1 MLEAERKSRVHSTLK
16 DMYEQLTKLEVF
28 PSLVWTW
35 TYDIIKSFE
44 NDSDYKFLMTEEQ
57 WFELLWNNVDKADFS
72 LTYGDEQIYEDIRD
86 WLLDNDV
93 MVDNM
98 EDSGNSEDE

>member
-57 WFELLWNNVDKADFS
+57 WFDLLWNNVDKADFS

-93 MVDNM
+93 MVDVLEGE
-98 EDSGNSEDE
+98 EDSGDE

>member
-1 MLEAERKSRVHSTLK
+1 MLEAERQSRVHNILK
-16 DMYEQLTKLEVF
+16 DMYKQLTELEVF

-35 TYDIIKSFE
+35 TYDIIRSFE

-57 WFELLWNNVDKADFS
+57 WFDLLWNNVDKANFS

-93 MVDNM
+93 MVDVLAGE
-98 EDSGNSEDE
+98 EDSGDE

>member
-1 MLEAERKSRVHSTLK
+1 MLEAERKTRVHTTLK
-16 DMYEQLTKLEVF
+16 DMYKQLTELEVF

-44 NDSDYKFLMTEEQ
+44 GDSDYKFLMQEEQ
-57 WFELLWNNVDKADFS
+57 WFDLLWNNVDKANFS

-93 MVDNM
+93 MVDVL
-98 EDSGNSEDE
+98 EDNGDSEDE

>member
-1 MLEAERKSRVHSTLK
+1 MLEAERQSRVHATLK
-16 DMYEQLTKLEVF
+16 DMYKQLTELEVF

-57 WFELLWNNVDKADFS
+57 WFDLLWNNVDKANFS

-93 MVDNM
+93 MVDVLEGE
-98 EDSGNSEDE
+98 EDSGDE

>member
-35 TYDIIKSFE
+35 VYDIIRSFE

-57 WFELLWNNVDKADFS
+57 WFDLLWNNVDKANFS

-93 MVDNM
+93 MVDVLEGE
-98 EDSGNSEDE
+98 EDSGDE

>member
-1 MLEAERKSRVHSTLK
+1 MLEADRQSRVHNTLK
-16 DMYEQLTKLEVF
+16 DMYKQLTELEVF

-44 NDSDYKFLMTEEQ
+44 NDSDYTFKMSEDQ
-57 WFELLWNNVDKADFS
+57 WFDLLWNNVDKANFS

-98 EDSGNSEDE
+98 EDSGDSEDE

>member
-1 MLEAERKSRVHSTLK
+1 MLEADRQSRVHNTLK
-16 DMYEQLTKLEVF
+16 DMYKQLTELEVF

-57 WFELLWNNVDKADFS
+57 WFDLLWNNVDKANFS

-86 WLLDNDV
+86 WLLDNDI
-93 MVDNM
+93 MVDVLAGE
-98 EDSGNSEDE
+98 EDSGDE

>member
-1 MLEAERKSRVHSTLK
+1 MLEAERQSRVHATLK
-16 DMYEQLTKLEVF
+16 DMYKQLTELEVF

-35 TYDIIKSFE
+35 TYDIIRSFE

-57 WFELLWNNVDKADFS
+57 WFDLLWNNVDKANFS

-93 MVDNM
+93 MVDVLEGE
-98 EDSGNSEDE
+98 EDSGDE

>member
-44 NDSDYKFLMTEEQ
+44 NDSDYKFLMT
-57 WFELLWNNVDKADFS
+57 NNVDKADFS

-93 MVDNM
+93 MVDVL
-98 EDSGNSEDE
+98 EDTEDSEDE

>member
-16 DMYEQLTKLEVF
+16 DMYKQLTELEVF

-57 WFELLWNNVDKADFS
+57 WFDLLWNNVDKADFS

-93 MVDNM
+93 MVDVL
-98 EDSGNSEDE
+98 EDNGDSEDE

>member
-16 DMYEQLTKLEVF
+16 DMYKQLTELEVF

-57 WFELLWNNVDKADFS
+57 WFDLLWNNVDKADFS

-93 MVDNM
+93 MVDVLADN
-98 EDSGNSEDE
+98 EDSEDE

>member
-1 MLEAERKSRVHSTLK
+1 MLEAERQSRVHNTLK
-16 DMYEQLTKLEVF
+16 DMYKQLTELEVF

-57 WFELLWNNVDKADFS
+57 WFDLLWNNVDKANFS

-93 MVDNM
+93 MVDVLEGE
-98 EDSGNSEDE
+98 EDSGDE

>member
-1 MLEAERKSRVHSTLK
+1 MPEAERQSRVHATLK
-16 DMYEQLTKLEVF
+16 DMYKQLTELEVF

-35 TYDIIKSFE
+35 VYDIIRSFE

-57 WFELLWNNVDKADFS
+57 WFDLLWNNVDKANFS

-93 MVDNM
+93 MVDVLEGE
-98 EDSGNSEDE
+98 EDLGDE

>member
-1 MLEAERKSRVHSTLK
+1 MLEAERKSRVHNTLK
-16 DMYEQLTKLEVF
+16 DMYKQLTELEVF

-57 WFELLWNNVDKADFS
+57 WFDLLWNNVDKADFS

-93 MVDNM
+93 MVDVL
-98 EDSGNSEDE
+98 EDTEDSEDE

>member
-1 MLEAERKSRVHSTLK
+1 MLEAERQSRVHNTLK
-16 DMYEQLTKLEVF
+16 DMYKQLTELEVF

-35 TYDIIKSFE
+35 TYDIIRSFE

-57 WFELLWNNVDKADFS
+57 WFDLLWNNVDKANFS
-72 LTYGDEQIYEDIRD
+72 VTYGDEQIYEDIRD

-93 MVDNM
+93 MVDVLAGE
-98 EDSGNSEDE
+98 EDSGDE

>member
-1 MLEAERKSRVHSTLK
+1 MLEAERQSRVHNTLK
-16 DMYEQLTKLEVF
+16 DMYKQLTELEVF

-35 TYDIIKSFE
+35 VYDIIRSFE

-57 WFELLWNNVDKADFS
+57 WFDLLWNNVDKANFS

-93 MVDNM
+93 MVDVLEGE
-98 EDSGNSEDE
+98 EDSGDE

>member
-1 MLEAERKSRVHSTLK
+1 MLEAERQSRVHATLK
-16 DMYEQLTKLEVF
+16 DMYKQLTELEVF

-35 TYDIIKSFE
+35 TYDIIRSFE

-57 WFELLWNNVDKADFS
+57 WFDLLWNNVDKANFS

-93 MVDNM
+93 MVDVLADT
-98 EDSGNSEDE
+98 EDSEDE

>member
-1 MLEAERKSRVHSTLK
+1 MLEAERQSRVHATLK
-16 DMYEQLTKLEVF
+16 DMYKQLTELEVF

-35 TYDIIKSFE
+35 VYDIIRSFE

-57 WFELLWNNVDKADFS
+57 WFDLLWNNVDKANFS

-93 MVDNM
+93 MVDVLAGE
-98 EDSGNSEDE
+98 EDSGDE

>member
-57 WFELLWNNVDKADFS
+57 WFDLLWNNVDKADFS

-93 MVDNM
+93 MVDVL
-98 EDSGNSEDE
+98 EDNGDSEDE

>member
-1 MLEAERKSRVHSTLK
+1 MLEAERQSRVHATLK
-16 DMYEQLTKLEVF
+16 DMYKQLTELEVF

-35 TYDIIKSFE
+35 VYDIIRSFE

-57 WFELLWNNVDKADFS
+57 WFDLLWNNVDKANFS

-86 WLLDNDV
+86 WLLNNDV
-93 MVDNM
+93 MVDVLEGE
-98 EDSGNSEDE
+98 EDSGDE

>member
-1 MLEAERKSRVHSTLK
+1 MLEAERKSRVHNTLK
-16 DMYEQLTKLEVF
+16 DMYKQLTELEVF

-44 NDSDYKFLMTEEQ
+44 NDSDYKFLMTEAQ
-57 WFELLWNNVDKADFS
+57 WFDLLWNNVDKADFS

-93 MVDNM
+93 MVDVL
-98 EDSGNSEDE
+98 EDTEDSEDE

>member
-1 MLEAERKSRVHSTLK
+1 MLEAERQSRVHATLK
-16 DMYEQLTKLEVF
+16 DMYKQLTELEVF

-35 TYDIIKSFE
+35 VYDIIRSFE

-57 WFELLWNNVDKADFS
+57 WFDLLWNNVDKANFS

-86 WLLDNDV
+86 WLLDNDI
-93 MVDNM
+93 MVDVLAGE
-98 EDSGNSEDE
+98 EDSGDE

>member
-1 MLEAERKSRVHSTLK
+1 MLEAERQSRVHNTLK
-16 DMYEQLTKLEVF
+16 DMYKQLTELEVF

-57 WFELLWNNVDKADFS
+57 WFDLLWNNVDKANFS

-93 MVDNM
+93 MVDVLAGE
-98 EDSGNSEDE
+98 EDSGDE

>member
-1 MLEAERKSRVHSTLK
+1 MLEAERQSRVHATLK
-16 DMYEQLTKLEVF
+16 DMYKQLTELEVF

-35 TYDIIKSFE
+35 TYDIIRSFE

-57 WFELLWNNVDKADFS
+57 WFDLLWNNVDKANFS

-93 MVDNM
+93 MVDVLAGE
-98 EDSGNSEDE
+98 EDSGDE

>member
-1 MLEAERKSRVHSTLK
+1 MLEAERQSRVHASLK
-16 DMYEQLTKLEVF
+16 DIYKQLTELEVF

-35 TYDIIKSFE
+35 TYDIIRSFE

-57 WFELLWNNVDKADFS
+57 WFDLLWNNVDKANFS

-93 MVDNM
+93 MVDVLADT
-98 EDSGNSEDE
+98 EDSEDE

>member
-1 MLEAERKSRVHSTLK
+1 MLEAERQSRVHNTLK
-16 DMYEQLTKLEVF
+16 DMYKQLTELEVF

-57 WFELLWNNVDKADFS
+57 WFDLLWNNVDKANFS

-98 EDSGNSEDE
+98 EDSGDSENE

>member
-16 DMYEQLTKLEVF
+16 DMYKQLTELEVF

-57 WFELLWNNVDKADFS
+57 WFDLLWNNVDKADFS

-93 MVDNM
+93 MVDVL
-98 EDSGNSEDE
+98 EDTEDSEDE

>member
-1 MLEAERKSRVHSTLK
+1 MLEAERQSRVHNTLK
-16 DMYEQLTKLEVF
+16 DMYKQLTELEVF

-35 TYDIIKSFE
+35 TYDIIRSFE

-57 WFELLWNNVDKADFS
+57 WFDLLWNNVDKANFS

-93 MVDNM
+93 MVDVLAGE
-98 EDSGNSEDE
+98 EDSGDE

>member
-57 WFELLWNNVDKADFS
+57 WFDLLWNNVDKADFS

-93 MVDNM
+93 MVDVLADN
-98 EDSGNSEDE
+98 EDSEDE

>member
-1 MLEAERKSRVHSTLK
+1 MLEAERQSRVHATLK
-16 DMYEQLTKLEVF
+16 DMYKQLTELEVF

-35 TYDIIKSFE
+35 VYDIIRSFE

-57 WFELLWNNVDKADFS
+57 WFDLLWNNVDKANFS

-93 MVDNM
+93 MVDM
-98 EDSGNSEDE
+98 LAGEEDSGDE

>member
-1 MLEAERKSRVHSTLK
+1 MLESERKSRVHTTLK
-16 DMYEQLTKLEVF
+16 DMYKQLTELEVF

-57 WFELLWNNVDKADFS
+57 WFDLLWNNVDKADFS

-93 MVDNM
+93 MVDVLADN
-98 EDSGNSEDE
+98 EDSEDE

>member
-1 MLEAERKSRVHSTLK
+1 MLEAERQSRVHATLK
-16 DMYEQLTKLEVF
+16 DMYKQLTELEVF

-35 TYDIIKSFE
+35 VYDIIRSFE

-57 WFELLWNNVDKADFS
+57 WFDLLWNNVDKANFS

-93 MVDNM
+93 MVDVL
-98 EDSGNSEDE
+98 EDTGDSEDE